1 MNISL
6 AYVNVFV
13 NDFDPAVR
21 FYQDVLGLTLAFRD
35 DAFKYAS
42 FSTPG
47 ASFAIVE
54 AHEASLTGRH
64 TGIGFVV
71 EDLDSAYNELK
82 NKVKFVSPPQ
92 QQAWGGYMAILEDP
106 DGNQFYFDQFQPD
119 HP

>member
-21 FYQDVLGLTLAFRD
+21 FYQDVLGLTLTFRD

-64 TGIGFVV
+64 TGIGFMV

-82 NKVKFVSPPQ
+82 NKVKFTSPPQ
-92 QQAWGGYMAILEDP
+92 QQPWGGYMAIMEDP